1 MQDDTIYPF
10 LAASLEIFANMSR
23 RTGRTSAMLERL
35 QPGDCVVVA
44 TGDERQHMK
53 RELHQRNIVDK
64 VAVVVFNPK
73 TLEAPN
79 HLRPP
84 YRAVHFDNFWW
95 EKYYAHALRSVAERP
110 LHLAAHL
117 APTAPRVSLPEDG
130 PYRTLAGFE
139 LRLRNA
145 DEGKA

>member
-10 LAASLEIFANMSR
+10 LAASLEIFVNMSR

-44 TGDERQHMK
+44 TGDERQHMR
-53 RELHQRNIVDK
+53 RELLQRNIVD
-64 VAVVVFNPK
+64 VVDVVVFHPK
-73 TLEAPN
+73 TLDAPN
-79 HLRPP
+79 YLRPP

-95 EKYYAHALRSVAERP
+95 EQYYAHALRSVAERP

-117 APTAPRVSLPEDG
+117 APTSPRAPLPEDG
-130 PYRTLAGFE
+130 PYRTLAGFK
-139 LRLRNA
+139 LSLRNPIS
-145 DEGKA
+145 E

>member
-44 TGDERQHMK
+44 TGDERQHMQ

-64 VAVVVFNPK
+64 VAVVVFDPK

-79 HLRPP
+79 QLRPP

-95 EKYYAHALRSVAERP
+95 EKYYAHALSCGKAATPRGAPCANCAPGASARRWP
-110 LHLAAHL
+110 L
-117 APTAPRVSLPEDG
+117 PNTC
-130 PYRTLAGFE
+130 
-139 LRLRNA
+139 RLRA
-145 DEGKA
+145 PFAQC